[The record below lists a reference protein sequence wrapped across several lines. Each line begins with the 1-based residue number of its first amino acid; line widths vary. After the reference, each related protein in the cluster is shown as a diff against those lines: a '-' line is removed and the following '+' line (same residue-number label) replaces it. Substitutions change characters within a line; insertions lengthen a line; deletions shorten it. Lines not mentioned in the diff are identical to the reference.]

1 MAAKRPEAEAV
12 VLVCKDYFNC
22 QTCLDLL
29 QLRLA
34 QVAQRLHLA
43 AVQSGMAAAPVVLAA

>member
-1 MAAKRPEAEAV
+1 VAAVVVHGMAAKRPEAEAV

-34 QVAQRLHLA
+34 QVA
-43 AVQSGMAAAPVVLAA
+43 